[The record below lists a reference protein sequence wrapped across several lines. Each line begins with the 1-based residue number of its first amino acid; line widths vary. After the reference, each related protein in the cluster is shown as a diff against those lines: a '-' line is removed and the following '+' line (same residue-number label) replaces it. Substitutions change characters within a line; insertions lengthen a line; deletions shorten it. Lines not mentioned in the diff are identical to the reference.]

1 MGISVRTDCKR
12 VCILVSVDTD
22 SIDWIICNCLEVGIC
37 PSHFTGRMFHIQK
50 VLKEK
55 KKNTNPVLIKTIF
68 TSLID
73 AYVCSLSFDSWIFYF
88 MSKLI

>member
-1 MGISVRTDCKR
+1 
-12 VCILVSVDTD
+12 
-22 SIDWIICNCLEVGIC
+22 
-37 PSHFTGRMFHIQK
+37 MFHIQK

-55 KKNTNPVLIKTIF
+55 KKKNTNPALIKIIF

-73 AYVCSLSFDSWIFYF
+73 AYVCSLSFDYWIYYF